1 MDINDLYKIN
11 SLDEIKGQETAITA
25 LRSFVHH
32 TNKNNKHKPLM
43 VFGPTGTGKTVAVR
57 ALARESNWRAMEM
70 NASDYRDSESIKS
83 IISSAMSPRNLLGT
97 RTLII
102 MDEIDNL
109 DTKFDRGAQSAIS
122 ELIDKS
128 ASPIIFIADDMWD
141 QSISFLRSKTTPVG
155 FKKVTP
161 EDILIVLKGLNK
173 KFELGVDATIMESIS
188 KNSNGDVRSAINDMF
203 VVHGPGATTDI
214 LGIRDRKLEIFK
226 VLDRIFLSNT
236 INAPLAA
243 IMNADLDKDML
254 INWIDENIA
263 KRYTEMQDACRAFES
278 LSSAT
283 IYSSRAVRSQYYTYW
298 RYMNAYL
305 AAGVALAKRHAPDMS
320 ARYSFPKRIKD
331 LSASKGE
338 RTTASSIA
346 KKLQKR
352 INSNLSVI
360 KRDYIPLVA
369 KMAHK
374 AHAQLKS
381 NEKIYEYLER
391 TYELTDSEAN
401 WLIDKAY

>member
-11 SLDEIKGQETAITA
+11 SLNEIKGQETAIIA

-32 TNKNNKHKPLM
+32 INKNNKHKPLM

-57 ALARESNWRAMEM
+57 ALAKESNWRAMEM
-70 NASDYRDSESIKS
+70 NASDYRDRESVKS
-83 IISSAMSPRNLLGT
+83 IIGSAMSPRNLFGT
-97 RTLII
+97 KTLII

-109 DTKFDRGAQSAIS
+109 DTKFDKGAQSAIS

-128 ASPIIFIADDMWD
+128 ASPIIFIANDMWD
-141 QSISFLRSKTTPVG
+141 QSISFLRSKTAPVE
-155 FKKVTP
+155 FKRVTSN
-161 EDILIVLKGLNK
+161 DILNVLKGLNK
-173 KFELGVDATIMESIS
+173 KFELGVDATILERIA
-188 KNSNGDVRSAINDMF
+188 KNCNGDVRSAINDMF
-203 VVHGPGATTDI
+203 VVHGPGATIDT
-214 LGIRDRKLEIFK
+214 LGVRDRKLEIFK

-254 INWIDENIA
+254 INWIDENIT
-263 KRYTEMQDACRAFES
+263 KRYTEMQDVYGAFKS

-298 RYMNAYL
+298 RYMNAYM
-305 AAGVALAKRHAPDMS
+305 AAGIALAKTHSPDMTV
-320 ARYSFPKRIKD
+320 RYSFPKLIKT

-338 RTTASSIA
+338 RTTASSVA

-369 KMAHK
+369 KMAQK
-374 AHAQLKS
+374 AQVQLKS
-381 NEKIYEYLER
+381 KEKVYEYFER
-391 TYELTDSEAN
+391 TYEITESEAN
-401 WLIDKAY
+401 WLIDKIY